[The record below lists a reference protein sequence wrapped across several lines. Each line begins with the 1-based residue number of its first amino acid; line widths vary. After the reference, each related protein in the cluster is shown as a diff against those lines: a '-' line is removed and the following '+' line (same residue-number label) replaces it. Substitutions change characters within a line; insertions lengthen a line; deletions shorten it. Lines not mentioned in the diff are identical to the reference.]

1 MKKKLK
7 IGFVTDQLLAGGVQ
21 LAAIEQI
28 KLLNKLGHKA
38 KLLILMRKK
47 YAIDFSYLVKN
58 VPHQYLSDSY
68 PILFRSTYKF
78 PVFSFLS
85 TLHLASPFF
94 APKVLKKEDFDILI
108 SLGTT
113 TSLTTQAIYKRLAI
127 PYIAIIHDP
136 ISYILD
142 KAYSKTYLR
151 YFFPIFKPIAR
162 FFEKSFVNDAKQ
174 TLVISK
180 VHLNYLKKNYLIE
193 PKVLGFGTHTLNKL
207 PKKRGKHL
215 LSFSRWQKEKNP
227 VFLLKLIKSLPDVK
241 LIIAGNWTDPN
252 ELSWFRKEIKKM
264 ELQTRVN
271 LIPHFSEEELRK
283 ICEDSLLWVYPH
295 FEAYGLAALE
305 AAGHGLPIIMPRK
318 SGATE
323 NFEDGVDGYFPK
335 KVDLKLYRSYIKK
348 LLNNK
353 DLAYQIGHSAWK
365 KVRTNSS
372 WRINIKN
379 LMDIIYTAYDSAE
392 KKQIVILETG
402 HTHGFVLAGGDKLM
416 EPMANEL
423 KSKYNFGVIIT
434 SLGAKHW
441 QKALV
446 NKKLYI
452 LPKNKFDSTPTP
464 FNVFFA
470 YCIRMWQSYQVLK
483 NQVLKN
489 SISLVYSSTNILP
502 DVLPAFLV
510 KIFIPLTPWVARIHH
525 LIPPPHKREGEIFV
539 NIVSYLMQLIALW
552 MIKSKADIV
561 IALNEKLKNQL
572 AQQGFS
578 SPKLRSLGGGIYYQK
593 ISKQS
598 FSTNKQSFS
607 TNKQSFSTNKTKP
620 LSNKV
625 FDGVFLG
632 RLHITKGVFDT
643 IPIWQEVVK
652 INPKAKLA
660 IIGGGPT
667 HVKKQL
673 EMNIESAHLKNNVS
687 LLGFLPEEKL
697 YRILKQSKVFL
708 FLDHEAGWGLA
719 VAEAMAAG
727 LPVVG
732 YETGVLGIVYH
743 KGFIKVPLGNYKQF
757 AKHLIKLLENKN
769 LRSTIAESAKLEAKK
784 FDWSITAAKFNTII
798 NEVAK

>member
-1 MKKKLK
+1 MGKKLK

-47 YAIDFSYLVKN
+47 YPTDFSYLVKN

-68 PILFRSTYKF
+68 PILFRKTYKF

-94 APKVLKKEDFDILI
+94 APKVLKKQDFDILI

-113 TSLTTQAIYKRLAI
+113 TSLTTQAIYKKLGI

-136 ISYILD
+136 ITYILD
-142 KAYSKTYLR
+142 KAYSKTYLKV
-151 YFFPIFKPIAR
+151 FFPILKPIAR
-162 FFEKSFVNDAKQ
+162 LFEESFVKDAKQ

-180 VHLNYLKKNYLIE
+180 VHVDYLKKNYLIE
-193 PKVLGFGTHTLNKL
+193 PKILGFGTYTLNKL
-207 PKKRGKHL
+207 PKKRGKYL

-227 VFLLKLIKSLPDVK
+227 IFLLKLIKLLPGAK
-241 LIIAGNWTDPN
+241 LIIAGNWTDPS
-252 ELSWFRKEIKKM
+252 ELSWFKKEIQKM

-271 LIPHFSEEELRK
+271 LIPHFSEKDLRK
-283 ICEDSLLWVYPH
+283 ICKDSLVWVYPH

-323 NFEDGVDGYFPK
+323 NFEDGIDGFFPK
-335 KVDLKLYRSYIKK
+335 RIDLKLYRNYIKK

-353 DLAYQIGHSAWK
+353 DLAYQMGYSAWK
-365 KVRTNSS
+365 KVKTDFAWRT
-372 WRINIKN
+372 NIKN
-379 LMDIIYTAYDSAE
+379 LMGIIYTSLTSK
-392 KKQIVILETG
+392 KKQMVILETG
-402 HTHGFVLAGGDKLM
+402 HTHGLVLAGGDKLM

-423 KSKYNFGVIIT
+423 KDKFNFGVIIT
-434 SLGAKHW
+434 SLGTKHW

-452 LPKNKFDSTPTP
+452 LPKNKFDSTLTP
-464 FNVFFA
+464 FNIFLA
-470 YCIRMWQSYQVLK
+470 YCIRMWQSYQILK
-483 NQVLKN
+483 NQVVKN
-489 SISLVYSSTNILP
+489 SISLIYSSTNILP
-502 DVLPAFLV
+502 DVLPAYLV
-510 KIFIPLTPWVARIHH
+510 KIFKPQTSWVARIHH
-525 LIPPPHKREGEIFV
+525 LIPPPHKREGKFFV
-539 NIVSYLMQLIALW
+539 NTVSYLMQIITLW

-561 IALNEKLKNQL
+561 IALNEKLKNHL
-572 AQQGFS
+572 AQQGF
-578 SPKLRSLGGGIYYQK
+578 PLTKLKILGGGIYFQK
-593 ISKQS
+593 ISK
-598 FSTNKQSFS
+598 
-607 TNKQSFSTNKTKP
+607 TKV
-620 LSNKV
+620 LKNEV
-625 FDGVFLG
+625 FDGAFLG

-652 INPKAKLA
+652 TNPSFKLA
-660 IIGGGPT
+660 IIGDGPPQ
-667 HVKKQL
+667 VKKQL
-673 EMNIESAHLKNNVS
+673 EMNIESANLKDNIS

-732 YETGVLGIVYH
+732 YETGVLGIVYQ

-757 AKHLIKLLENKN
+757 ARYLIKLFRNKK
-769 LRSTIAESAKLEAKK
+769 LRSKIAKNARAEAEK

-798 NEVAK
+798 NEIAK